1 MCIKENLS
9 NAVVLMSEP
18 LKGKTPD
25 EVRAYFADKS
35 EEIYLAEALALTHE
49 KFVWLEDEVYDYE
62 EGTEEHMKARKVA
75 REWLDLMQEYETRIY
90 EVLISE
96 GSCKPGDHGIK
107 VQEIFMNRNGY
118 VNASGWWIKRK
129 TK

>member
-1 MCIKENLS
+1 
-9 NAVVLMSEP
+9 
-18 LKGKTPD
+18 
-25 EVRAYFADKS
+25 
-35 EEIYLAEALALTHE
+35 
-49 KFVWLEDEVYDYE
+49 
-62 EGTEEHMKARKVA
+62 MKACKVA

-90 EVLISE
+90 EILIGE
-96 GSCKPGDHGIK
+96 GACKPGDHGIK